1 MRLWLQNALGLL
13 ILSIKDTGTE
23 LLVNQTSASMDN
35 ASNKDIKIREKRLEY
50 VFFFLEF
57 DTTNKR

>member
-1 MRLWLQNALGLL
+1 MRPWLQNALGLL
-13 ILSIKDTGTE
+13 MLSIKDTGTE
-23 LLVNQTSASMDN
+23 LLVKQTSASMDN